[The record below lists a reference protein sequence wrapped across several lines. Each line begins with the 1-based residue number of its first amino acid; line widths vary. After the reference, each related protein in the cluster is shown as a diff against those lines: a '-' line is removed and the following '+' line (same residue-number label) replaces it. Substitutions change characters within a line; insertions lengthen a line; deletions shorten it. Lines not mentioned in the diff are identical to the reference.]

1 MEILMKDKLVNKI
14 EEDALLREVVEDVK
28 NEQFQQWW
36 NKYGIFVII
45 GVALV
50 LTITISF
57 ESIKNWQI
65 KKHQEVS
72 DAYSVA
78 LSLQNQGRLDESL
91 EIYNTLAKKSSGIYA
106 DISKLQIAAIY
117 TEQDKF
123 DDAMLIIEKL
133 AKEGDFSQIRNIAIL
148 KLASYKL
155 DKNAPADEISE
166 LLKPLVSDEV
176 NSPMAH
182 ELMAMLY
189 VRENDKTKALA
200 EYEKIQYSM
209 SAPDNM
215 KARAQDMMGILS
227 E

>member
-1 MEILMKDKLVNKI
+1 MKNKLAQKI

-65 KKHQEVS
+65 KKHQEIS
-72 DAYSVA
+72 DAYSIA

-91 EIYNTLAKKSSGIYA
+91 EIYKALAEKSSGIYA
-106 DISKLQIAAIY
+106 DISKLQIASIY
-117 TEQDKF
+117 SEQDKF
-123 DDAMLIIEKL
+123 DDAMVIMEKL
-133 AKEGDFSQIRNIAIL
+133 AKDGDFPQIRNIATL
-148 KLASYKL
+148 KLAAYKL

-166 LLKPLVSDEV
+166 LLKPLISEDI

-189 VRENDKTKALA
+189 VREHNRPKALA
-200 EYEKIQYSM
+200 EYEKIQYSLN
-209 SAPDNM
+209 APDSM
-215 KARAQDMMGILS
+215 KARAQDMIGILG

>member
-1 MEILMKDKLVNKI
+1 MKNKLANKI

-50 LTITISF
+50 LTLTISF

-72 DAYSVA
+72 DTYSIA

-91 EIYNTLAKKSSGIYA
+91 DIYNNLADKSSGIYS
-106 DISKLQIAAIY
+106 DIAKLQIASIY
-117 TEQDKF
+117 IEQDKV
-123 DDAMLIIEKL
+123 DDAMTILEKL
-133 AKEGDFSQIRNIAIL
+133 SNEANVKQIKNVAAI

-155 DKNAPADEISE
+155 DRKAPADEIMS
-166 LLKPLVSDEV
+166 LLAPLVTEEV
-176 NSPMAH
+176 NSAVAH
-182 ELMAMLY
+182 ELLAMLY
-189 VRENDKTKALA
+189 VREKDITKALT
-200 EYEKIQYSM
+200 EYEKIRYS
-209 SAPDNM
+209 SNASDSM
-215 KARAQDMMGILS
+215 KARAQDMMNILS
-227 E
+227 EN

>member
-1 MEILMKDKLVNKI
+1 MKNKSANKI

-65 KKHQEVS
+65 KKHQEIS

-91 EIYNTLAKKSSGIYA
+91 EIYNTLADKSSGIYS

-117 TEQDKF
+117 AEQNKLN
-123 DDAMLIIEKL
+123 DAMDVLEKL
-133 AKEGDFSQIRNIAIL
+133 AKDGNVEQIKNVSTL
-148 KLASYKL
+148 KLSSYKL
-155 DKNAPADEISE
+155 DNNAPADEILA
-166 LLKPLVSDEV
+166 LLEPLIQEDV
-176 NSPMAH
+176 NSAVAH
-182 ELMAMLY
+182 ELLAMLY
-189 VRENDKTKALA
+189 VREKNNTKALA
-200 EYEKIQYSM
+200 EYEKIKYMENVSDSM
-209 SAPDNM
+209 
-215 KARAQDMMGILS
+215 KTRAQDMMSVLS
-227 E
+227 K

>member
-1 MEILMKDKLVNKI
+1 MKNKLANKI

-50 LTITISF
+50 LTLTISV

-65 KKHQEVS
+65 KKHQEIS

-78 LSLQNQGRLDESL
+78 LSLQNQGRLDESM
-91 EIYNTLAKKSSGIYA
+91 EIYNTLADKSSSIYS
-106 DISKLQIAAIY
+106 DISKLQIASIY
-117 TEQDKF
+117 MEQDKI
-123 DDAMLIIEKL
+123 DDAMSVLSKL
-133 AKEGDFSQIRNIAIL
+133 VKDGNVEQIKNVAAI

-155 DKNAPADEISE
+155 DKNAPADEIME
-166 LLKPLVSDEV
+166 LLNPLVADDV
-176 NSPMAH
+176 NLAVAH
-182 ELMAMLY
+182 ELLAMLY
-189 VRENDKTKALA
+189 VRENDITKALT
-200 EYEKIQYSM
+200 EYEKIKYS
-209 SAPDNM
+209 STAPDTM
-215 KARAQDMMGILS
+215 KARARDMMGVLS